1 MLPSNSKYVGKRES
15 ASGRRYRTNLQP
27 LNQSSGYSGNSI
39 ITIQIPTRNNTL
51 LIPSESFLK
60 FTLNATNSSG
70 AASTYAMLDS
80 QGAHAFIQK
89 ISIYHGSNLLSQID
103 NYNGLAKVL
112 MDSTCPEDKVKG
124 AFSISSGTKPEYI
137 TTLPTSADASAANL
151 ALALSGTSCLTKSV
165 NSGKTISGALA
176 IAATFT
182 DTYCINLMCLL
193 GSLSSNKYLPLF
205 EMTSAPIRL
214 ELTLVPTL
222 NSAGAFFATSVP
234 SASVGTGIRW
244 SLDNV
249 EYIGEFLELSDSAI
263 SAIRS
268 GSESPIQF
276 VVPDFRNYQTSF
288 TLPTAQTSI
297 SVPIPAKFS
306 SLKSIFCTIRN
317 NTYAM
322 GAAKFYP
329 FAHCKFGLT
338 NYNFRIGSEV
348 IPSTAPNTVSE
359 FASELFKAVGSL
371 SDLNHQPS
379 LSLDDYSQDIPL
391 STGDTYV
398 LALPISSG
406 SFAIGQSMSVFEG
419 TDSTSYFAGAN
430 TNTSDIYLQ
439 AQFAAQG
446 AAVNAR
452 FDSWA
457 MFDSVLVCQNGI
469 AYATF

>member
-70 AASTYAMLDS
+70 AISTYVMLDS
-80 QGAHAFIQK
+80 QGAHGFIQK

-112 MDSTCPEDKVKG
+112 MDATCPEDKVKG
-124 AFSISSGTKPEYI
+124 AFSITSGTKSDYI
-137 TTLPTSADASAANL
+137 TTFPLFTDAATLLAGITAQSYAA
-151 ALALSGTSCLTKSV
+151 KSI
-165 NSGKTISGALA
+165 NCGKTVSSSLA

-193 GSLSSNKYLPLF
+193 GSLASNKYLPLF

-222 NSAGAFFATSVP
+222 NSAGALFSASVP
-234 SASVGTGIRW
+234 SASTGTGIRW

-268 GSESPIQF
+268 GSDSPIQF
-276 VVPDFRNYQTSF
+276 VVPDFRNYQTNF
-288 TLPTAQTSI
+288 TLPTSQTNI

-306 SLKSIFCTIRN
+306 SLKSIFCTIRDN
-317 NTYAM
+317 ASI
-322 GAAKFYP
+322 GVAKYYP
-329 FAHCKFGLT
+329 FSHCKFGLS

-359 FASELFKAVGSL
+359 FASELFKSVGSL

-379 LSLDDYSQDIPL
+379 LSIDDYSLNVPVT
-391 STGDTYV
+391 TGDT
-398 LALPISSG
+398 LATALPVSSG

-439 AQFAAQG
+439 AQFAAQ
-446 AAVNAR
+446 ANAVASAR